1 MQKPFFTI
9 IIATYNRQKLLSEA
23 IDSVLSQSYKNF
35 ELIIVNDCS
44 TDNTLEYL
52 STLTN
57 ENIKVFSNKKNM
69 HVSYSRNFGIDN
81 AGGEWIVFLDDDDTM
96 MSNKLE
102 VLYSAI
108 QKYENI
114 TFIHHSVLIDYV
126 GDNKKRISSNSASNN
141 YRDDILTTNIIGTPN
156 HVCIRKDILISVGG
170 FDLELNSSEDYE
182 LWIRILR
189 HKDFK
194 PCFLDLPLVT
204 MRIERGVAS
213 LDKDLE
219 EYKKSYNLIF
229 NKHSQAI
236 NGLSKNLQKKREEN
250 YYYRFAIRCVYNNSR
265 KCAVNWFFKA
275 FMHTKRLKY
284 ILAILVSAI
293 SPKVLVLLYK

>member
-1 MQKPFFTI
+1 MQKPFFTV

-44 TDNTLEYL
+44 TDNTFEYL
-52 STLTN
+52 STLDN
-57 ENIKVFSNKKNM
+57 ESIKVFSNKKNM

-81 AGGEWIVFLDDDDTM
+81 AKGEWIVFLDDDDKM
-96 MSNKLE
+96 MSNKLK

-114 TFIHHSVLIDYV
+114 TFIHHNVLIDYV
-126 GDNKKRISSNSASNN
+126 GDNKKRISSNCASNN
-141 YRDDILTTNIIGTPN
+141 YRDDILTTNIVGTPN

-194 PCFLDLPLVT
+194 PCFLNLALVT
-204 MRIERGVAS
+204 MRIKRGVAS

-219 EYKKSYNLIF
+219 EYKKSYNLIYK
-229 NKHSQAI
+229 KHSQSI
-236 NGLSKNLQKKREEN
+236 NGLPKSLQKKREEN

-265 KCAVNWFFKA
+265 RCAVNWFFKA
-275 FMHTKRLKY
+275 FRHSKKLKY
-284 ILAILVSAI
+284 ILAMLLSGI
-293 SPKVLVLLYK
+293 SPKVLILLHK